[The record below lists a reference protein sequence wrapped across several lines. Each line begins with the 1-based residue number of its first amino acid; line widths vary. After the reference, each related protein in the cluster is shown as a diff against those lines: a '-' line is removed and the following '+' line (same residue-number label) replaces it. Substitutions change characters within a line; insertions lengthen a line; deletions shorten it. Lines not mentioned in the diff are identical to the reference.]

1 MSKIKKFSGS
11 FRYTQWDPCLI
22 ISQIVAMQSV
32 MYLSLSLLV
41 AIMQDLTGSTRTL
54 DHLFEYHELHIVDN
68 EGRAVI
74 LAFVFNA
81 VIGAFALWMI
91 VGRTKL
97 CLDFSCT
104 YHGLHLI
111 ACWYYNG
118 SFPTTFSWW
127 TLNIAC
133 GAVMCVAGEFLC
145 LRTELK
151 AIPLSNIGAKVDLWN
166 LLTGVKFV
174 APICRDWWRT

>member
-1 MSKIKKFSGS
+1 MSKIKKLTGS

-32 MYLSLSLLV
+32 MYLTLCLLT

-54 DHLFEYHELHIVDN
+54 DHLFEYHEIHVRDN
-68 EGRAVI
+68 EGRSVI
-74 LAFVFNA
+74 AAFVLNA
-81 VIGAFALWMI
+81 VIGSFMLWNI

-104 YHGLHLI
+104 YHGIHLI
-111 ACWYYNG
+111 VCWIYNG
-118 SFPTTFSWW
+118 VFPTTFSWW

-133 GAVMCVAGEFLC
+133 AAITCVTGEFLC
-145 LRTELK
+145 LRTELQ
-151 AIPLSNIGAKVDLWN
+151 AIPLSNIGSKVDL
-166 LLTGVKFV
+166 
-174 APICRDWWRT
+174 